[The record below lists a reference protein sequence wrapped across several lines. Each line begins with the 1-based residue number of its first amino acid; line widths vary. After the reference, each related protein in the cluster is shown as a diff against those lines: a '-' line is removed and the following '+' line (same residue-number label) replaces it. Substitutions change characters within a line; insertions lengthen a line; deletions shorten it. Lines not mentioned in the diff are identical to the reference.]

1 MQGLD
6 FVISEARKYGIRL
19 ILSLSNNYHDFGGRP
34 QYVNWARAAGAS
46 VNSDDEFYTNAIVK
60 GYYKNHV
67 KVKQKTRNQTKHF
80 WRFTFYWTYIQHEK
94 KSDHTY
100 IYANKV
106 LSFFPFFYFSVAESA
121 YKNQHNH

>member
-1 MQGLD
+1 MHSFLIINLLLIHYKRFLQGLD

-80 WRFTFYWTYIQHEK
+80 GVSLSIGL
-94 KSDHTY
+94 
-100 IYANKV
+100 IYNMKRKV
-106 LSFFPFFYFSVAESA
+106 II
-121 YKNQHNH
+121 YKYMR